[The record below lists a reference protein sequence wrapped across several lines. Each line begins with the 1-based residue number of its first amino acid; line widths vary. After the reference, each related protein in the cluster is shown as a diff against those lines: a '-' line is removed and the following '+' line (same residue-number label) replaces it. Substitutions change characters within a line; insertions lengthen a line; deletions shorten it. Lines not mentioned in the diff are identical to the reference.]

1 MAVGF
6 EMFQMAFQPVLD
18 AYIAGEIDDEALKR
32 DTEWEKRWFW
42 PIVRYL
48 PVFRYC
54 KRAKIRML
62 AINADSEDLSFVE
75 EGGLPRLGRERMSK
89 YIRDPRAFAKFTNT
103 TAFREYVAYV
113 VSPSYNAHR

>member
-6 EMFQMAFQPVLD
+6 EMFQSSFQPVLD
-18 AYIAGEIDDEALKR
+18 AYIGGEIGDSELER
-32 DTEWEKRWFW
+32 DTEWRKRWFW
-42 PIVRYL
+42 PMVRYL

-54 KRAKIRML
+54 KAARIRML

-75 EGGLPRLGRERMSK
+75 EGGLPLLGRERMSK
-89 YIRDPRAFAKFTNT
+89 YIRDPKGFAAFTNT

-113 VSPSYNAHR
+113 VSPTYNAHR